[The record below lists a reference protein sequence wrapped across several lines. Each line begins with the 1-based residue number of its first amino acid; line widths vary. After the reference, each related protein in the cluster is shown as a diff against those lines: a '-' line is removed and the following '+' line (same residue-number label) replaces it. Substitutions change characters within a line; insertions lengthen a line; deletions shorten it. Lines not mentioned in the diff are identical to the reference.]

1 MLGSYLAFFIIPK
14 HSFGIIPRSPAQ
26 PESLFTDSLHEIF
39 LLEDSVSR
47 ETLLSTFLRKS
58 DPWQFPCHMI
68 PSSSLSCNLSSNN
81 RKLSFPGFKVKTYT
95 SQNFM
100 QSFPVNGRSC
110 RLSSLLHPGLAS
122 LPLEWLS
129 STEIKTE
136 QGKKKKKSLNSKSE
150 CAASP
155 KSTPE
160 VLKSLLQLSLWK
172 NWR

>member
-26 PESLFTDSLHEIF
+26 PESLFTDSLHESF
-39 LLEDSVSR
+39 LWEDSVSR

-58 DPWQFPCHMI
+58 DPWQFPYHMI
-68 PSSSLSCNLSSNN
+68 PSSSLSCKNLSSNN

-100 QSFPVNGRSC
+100 QSFPVNGRSS

-136 QGKKKKKSLNSKSE
+136 RGGGSINSKSE
-150 CAASP
+150 CATSP